1 MRLIRPSFRG
11 DLCPPPP
18 LTFFPPMS
26 KTLVIAEKPS
36 VAQDLA
42 RALGKFERKDD
53 YFESSS
59 MLISSA
65 VGHLLE
71 IAPPEGSEPA
81 RGKWKI
87 ENLPSIPSH
96 FDLVPIDRNANRL
109 ATLKKLLKK
118 KEVTAV
124 VNACDAGREGE
135 LIFRNVMRA
144 SGVQK
149 PIKRLWLQSMTTE
162 AIRSAFDRL
171 RSDEEMQP
179 LADAATSRAEADWI
193 VGINATRALT
203 AFNSAD
209 GGFHKTPAG
218 RVQTPTLA
226 ILVEREEK
234 IRAFKPK
241 TYFEVFADFD
251 VSAGSYR
258 GRWFNE
264 AFSKKGAEEDAKPER
279 IWEQAR
285 AEAIVAKCLGKPGV
299 IEEEKKPATQ
309 APPLLYDLTT
319 LQREA
324 NQRFGFPAR
333 MTLQIAQA
341 LYEKHK
347 VLTYPRT
354 DSRFLP
360 EDHLNTAREV
370 LENIPNPVLAAHAKV
385 ALSSGWVRPNKRIF
399 NNAKVSDHF
408 AIVPTGTAPKSLTDV
423 EQRVFDLVSK
433 RFVAVFFP
441 AAQFEVTTRITRV
454 EGEAFKT
461 DGKVIVDPGWMAVY
475 GKQAESEEE
484 TEKSVVAVKPG
495 EGADTVHVESKESQ
509 TKPPARFTE
518 ATLLSSME
526 GAGKLVDDEEL
537 REAMSER
544 GLGTPA
550 TRAQIIEGLLT
561 EGYILRQGRDLLA
574 TAKGISLITLL
585 RDLHAESLTKP
596 ELTGDWE
603 FRLRQMER
611 GQLSRAE
618 FMRQIGTLTSELV
631 EKVRGGMGKEVSG
644 QFVPLVVACPRCGH
658 EGFKESFRMFECE
671 GCKFTVWKSMA
682 GRELER
688 EEIETL
694 LRTGKVGPLEGFRSK
709 MGRAF
714 TAAVHLD
721 EGSEWKQRFD
731 FESND
736 SAASA
741 EDLSAAQRL
750 AECPLC
756 KKGQVVA
763 TDTAYLCERVVS
775 KECTFRMGK
784 TILQQAI
791 PAEQVVKLCA
801 TGKTDLLKRFISKKG
816 RPFSAFLKLE
826 GDKVGFEFEPR
837 PAKDSAK
844 GGAAKTAKAKGRRA
858 AAAPPETQPPS

>member
-1 MRLIRPSFRG
+1 
-11 DLCPPPP
+11 
-18 LTFFPPMS
+18 MS

-53 YFESSS
+53 YFESDS

-87 ENLPSIPSH
+87 ENLPSIPPQ
-96 FDLVPIDRNANRL
+96 FDLVPIERNANRL
-109 ATLKKLLKK
+109 ATLKRLLKK

-144 SGVQK
+144 SGVKK

-171 RSDEEMQP
+171 RSDEEMLP

-226 ILVEREEK
+226 ILVEREER

-241 TYFEVFADFD
+241 TYFEVFGDFD

-258 GRWFNE
+258 GRWLNE
-264 AFSKKGAEEDAKPER
+264 AFSKKGAEEDHKPER
-279 IWEQAR
+279 IWEKAK

-299 IEEEKKPATQ
+299 IEEEKKPTSQ

-333 MTLQIAQA
+333 MTLQIAQS

-347 VLTYPRT
+347 ALTYPRT

-370 LENIPNPVLAAHAKV
+370 LETIPNPTLAGHART

-408 AIVPTGTAPKSLTDV
+408 AIVPTGTAPKTLTDP
-423 EQRVFDLVSK
+423 EQRIFDLVSK

-484 TEKSVVAVKPG
+484 TEKSVVAVRPG
-495 EGADTVHVESKESQ
+495 EGAKTTHVECKESE

-611 GQLSRAE
+611 GQLSRAD
-618 FMRQIGTLTSELV
+618 FMLQIGNLTRELV

-644 QFVPLVVACPRCGH
+644 LFVPLMVACPKCGH
-658 EGFKESFRMFECE
+658 EGFKESFRLFECE
-671 GCKFTVWKSMA
+671 GCKFTIWKSMA

-694 LRTGKVGPLEGFRSK
+694 LRNGKVGPLEGFRSK
-709 MGRAF
+709 LGRAF
-714 TAAVHLD
+714 TAHVHLD
-721 EGSEWKQRFD
+721 EASEWKQRFD
-731 FESND
+731 FESTD
-736 SAASA
+736 SGPSP
-741 EDLSAAQRL
+741 EELSTAQRL
-750 AECPLC
+750 AECPVC

-763 TDTAYLCERVVS
+763 TDAAYFCEQVPS
-775 KECTFRMGK
+775 KACTFRMGK
-784 TILQQAI
+784 TILQQPI
-791 PAEQVVKLCA
+791 PPEQVVKLCT

-826 GDKVGFEFEPR
+826 GEKVGFEFEPR
-837 PAKDSAK
+837 PAKKDAK
-844 GGAAKTAKAKGRRA
+844 GGAAKGARAKGRA
-858 AAAPPETQPPS
+858 AATAPPES